1 MATKQYRYADMSLWW
16 SQLCVALGP
25 EQLTSWLTF
34 FSFLFLPNKI
44 VMELK
49 ELESAAGFSRQQ
61 SGSSAPEA
69 QPRIWPPSLSLSLC
83 WATLELIKLRDELDC
98 CDIPATFFYIKFIV
112 TKALL
117 FSFFFLPSHP
127 HLLFALPPFL
137 SLSLSLIKRGRSRHR
152 LELSASLKRGWA
164 SCMKLIIQNGF
175 SQTEKNSCLHYLN
188 ASPFP
193 APLIGSLITG
203 RGARWLIRTRLLVK

>member
-1 MATKQYRYADMSLWW
+1 MEPVMCCSGTRTINL
-16 SQLCVALGP
+16 
-25 EQLTSWLTF
+25 LTNLFF
-34 FSFLFLPNKI
+34 FSFFAKQDCNGAQRAGISSWLFEATKRLVGSGGAAPYMTALPILISVLSHFGADKAPGWVGLLWYSCHI
-44 VMELK
+44 LLHKVHCD
-49 ELESAAGFSRQQ
+49 Q
-61 SGSSAPEA
+61 GS
-69 QPRIWPPSLSLSLC
+69 
-83 WATLELIKLRDELDC
+83 
-98 CDIPATFFYIKFIV
+98 
-112 TKALL
+112 
-117 FSFFFLPSHP
+117 SFFFFFSS
-127 HLLFALPPFL
+127 FSSSSSFCSTSFSL